1 LFIRDRASTDVNT
14 RSIVGSVRCV
24 EETGAASL
32 EEDLNVLLGGD
43 GYASVAYASSWRI
56 TVTDT
61 HTIFESATDSTLTED
76 FVQQ

>member
-1 LFIRDRASTDVNT
+1 
-14 RSIVGSVRCV
+14 
-24 EETGAASL
+24 
-32 EEDLNVLLGGD
+32 
-43 GYASVAYASSWRI
+43 VAYASSWRI